1 VKWRNKNTAN
11 VFRKSVLKRWSL
23 NLLIRLFRNGFR
35 NGKLFDYKNSVSSTR
50 NIHKVQMALEIWE
63 LFQKV
68 PLFWKLTNKEKLYTK
83 LLSQGQ
89 IHKSHP
95 VFTSVIFLAIFSDIN
110 AADAKVMHKAS
121 NKLYFLPLI
130 LVKCVDE
137 KKWIVFE
144 KQIHS

>member
-1 VKWRNKNTAN
+1 
-11 VFRKSVLKRWSL
+11 
-23 NLLIRLFRNGFR
+23 
-35 NGKLFDYKNSVSSTR
+35 
-50 NIHKVQMALEIWE
+50 MALEIWE

-110 AADAKVMHKAS
+110 AADAKAMHKAS